1 MLKKLLVAVLLVA
14 ALPAQAE
21 LEATLIGGDTAPM
34 PIALV
39 PFQAPGEVQTDIA
52 LVVDRDLNNSGR
64 FKPLPRDRMPQKPT
78 QAQDINKELWAGGNS
93 VGIDNVVV
101 GQVSSA
107 PGGGYLV
114 QFALVDTVSNQKIL
128 EHRFNVKTLAS
139 MRTVAH
145 MISDMVYEKLLGVP
159 GYFSAKIAYVS
170 AKGYGPARRF
180 QLIMSDSDGF
190 NEQVIANSH
199 EPILSPVW
207 APDRKKL
214 AFVGY
219 TGGRSAIMLYSLE
232 TRQVTRL
239 VFEPGLN
246 SSPAWSPDGSKL
258 AVSLS
263 FETNP
268 DIYIVDVATGKRR
281 RLTDHYGIDTEPSW
295 SPDGSKLV
303 FTSDRGGKPQIYEV
317 SAGGGDQRRVTFE
330 GSQNARASY
339 SPDGK
344 SLTLVNTDGGQWRV
358 GLLDLATNKLKIL
371 SDGPQD
377 DSPKFAPGGA
387 VIIYATQGRAGGAEL
402 AIVSIDGA
410 IRTRLKQTTSIDIK
424 EPAWSSILR

>member
-1 MLKKLLVAVLLVA
+1 MLKKLLVALFLVA
-14 ALPAQAE
+14 ALPAQAA

-39 PFQAPGEVQTDIA
+39 PFQVPAEVQTDLA
-52 LVVDRDLNNSGR
+52 QVVDRDLYYSGR
-64 FKPLPRDRMPQKPT
+64 FRPLPRDRMPQKPT
-78 QAQDINKELWAGGNS
+78 QAQDVQKDLWA
-93 VGIDNVVV
+93 VPGIDNVVV

-114 QFALVDTVSNQKIL
+114 QFALVDTVSGQKIL
-128 EHRFNVKTLAS
+128 EHRFNVKTAAS
-139 MRTVAH
+139 LRTAAH

-207 APDRKKL
+207 SPDRRKL

-219 TGGRSAIMLYSLE
+219 TGGRSAIMLFSLD

-246 SSPAWSPDGSKL
+246 SSPAWSPDGTKL
-258 AVSLS
+258 AASLS

-268 DIYIVDVATGKRR
+268 DIYVIDVATGKRR

-303 FTSDRGGKPQIYEV
+303 FTSDRGGKPQIYEI
-317 SAGGGDQRRVTFE
+317 SASGGDPRRVTFE

-358 GLLDLATNKLKIL
+358 ALLDLATGKLKLL

-402 AIVSIDGA
+402 AIVSVDGA
-410 IRTRLKQTTSIDIK
+410 IRNRLKQSANSEIK